1 MNKLKKRS
9 EVDRR
14 YTWATEDLYINDEEW
29 NTDYLKCEKMLL
41 NLESYKGKIS
51 MSSAMLLEYFQKC
64 DEVTNKL
71 NRIYNYAQR
80 KFDEDTRNT
89 VYQDLSVKAMK
100 LNVNYKS
107 STSFEVPELL
117 AISDEK
123 LNEFYNENQ
132 LLLIYEIYINEIR
145 RKKEHVLSEVEEK
158 LLAQAQELASSPSNI
173 MGMFRN
179 ADIKYPSIIDEK
191 GNEVRLT
198 ASNYIS
204 YLQSGDRRVR
214 KDVFEA
220 LYNTLLKYKNTISSS
235 YFAHVKQ
242 LMFFSNARKY
252 NSTLERALDDTNVP
266 VKVYK
271 NLIKTVNNN
280 LHYMHNY
287 VRLRKKLLNL
297 EELHMYDL
305 YTPIIKSIDTKISF
319 EEAKKNIY
327 NAVAPLGKEYQAIL
341 KEGFDNR
348 WIDVYE
354 NDGKRSGAYS
364 SGAKPHP
371 YVLLNYKEG
380 YDGEFTLAHEMGH
393 AIHSYLSN
401 KVQPT
406 RYSNYKIFVAEV
418 ASTCNEALLME
429 YLLSNTK
436 DRLKRASLINH
447 FLEKFRGTIYRQTM
461 FAEFEMLAHEMAE
474 KGESLTSDKLNEMY
488 YDLNVKYFGDDIV
501 VDKEISVEW
510 TRVHHFFY
518 NFYVYQYAT
527 GYSAAIALSRKILNE
542 GESAVRKYLKFL
554 GGGCSL
560 SPIELLEVAGVD
572 MSTSEPIND
581 ALKLFGDLIDELE
594 ELLS

>member
-1 MNKLKKRS
+1 MSKLKKRS
-9 EVDRR
+9 EVEKR
-14 YTWATEDLYINDEEW
+14 YTWATEDLYINDKEW
-29 NTDYLKCEKMLL
+29 NNDYIVCEKMLL
-41 NLESYKGKIS
+41 ELELYKGKLCL
-51 MSSAMLLEYFQKC
+51 SSDKLLEYLQKC
-64 DEVTNKL
+64 DETTNKL

-89 VYQDLSVKAMK
+89 IYQDLSVRAMK
-100 LNVNYKS
+100 LNINYKS

-117 AISDEK
+117 SPSDEK
-123 LNEFYNENQ
+123 LSKFYNENQ

-145 RKKEHVLSEVEEK
+145 RKKEHILSDVEEK
-158 LLAQAQELASSPSNI
+158 LLAQVQELASSPSNI

-179 ADIKYPSIIDEK
+179 ADIKYPSIIDEI
-191 GNEVRLT
+191 GNKVRLT
-198 ASNYIS
+198 ASNYVS

-214 KDVFEA
+214 KDVFES

-242 LMFFSNARKY
+242 LMFFANARKY
-252 NSTLERALDDTNVP
+252 NSTLERALDNTNVP
-266 VKVYK
+266 VSVYK
-271 NLIKTVNNN
+271 NLIKTVNDN
-280 LHYMHNY
+280 LHYMHKY
-287 VRLRKKLLNL
+287 VGLRKRLLNL

-305 YTPIIKSIDTKISF
+305 YTPIVQNINTKISF
-319 EEAKKNIY
+319 EEAKKNVY

-341 KEGFDNR
+341 KEGFENR

-364 SGAKPHP
+364 SGAKIHP
-371 YVLLNYKEG
+371 YVLLNYKNS

-429 YLLSNTK
+429 YLLANTK
-436 DRLKRASLINH
+436 DKLKRASLINH
-447 FLEKFRGTIYRQTM
+447 FLEKFRGTIFRQTM

-474 KGESLTSDKLNEMY
+474 KGESLTSDKLNNLY
-488 YDLNVKYFGDDIV
+488 YDLNVKYFGNDIV
-501 VDKEISVEW
+501 VDKEIAVEW

-527 GYSAAIALSRKILNE
+527 GYSAAIALSRKILND

-581 ALKLFGDLIDELE
+581 ALKLFGNLIDELE
-594 ELLS
+594 DLLS